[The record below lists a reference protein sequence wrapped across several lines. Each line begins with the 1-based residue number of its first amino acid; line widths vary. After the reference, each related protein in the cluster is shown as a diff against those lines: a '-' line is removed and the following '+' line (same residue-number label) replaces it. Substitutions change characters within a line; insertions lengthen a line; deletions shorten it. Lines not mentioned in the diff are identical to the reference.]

1 MGRARPGL
9 GLLLA
14 CAAAFAVRAAGFEL
28 VFLEDGSVIFALG
41 DAQYHARLA
50 LYSFARFPD
59 PLTFDRY
66 LNHPDGAFVPYPP
79 LHDWIPAALVRL
91 FGGGLRELER
101 TVAWL
106 PVAWGVAT
114 LLPLWALGRRL
125 AGSGIGL
132 GAALL
137 FALFPLATLSSLV
150 GNADHHAAVAFLA
163 ALLLWLVVRALDPRL
178 APGALR
184 ATFAVLVLVRAALL
198 LVWQGS
204 LLHLGPAELAL
215 VAAGALGGRRAL
227 LRGELWSALASAAL
241 VAPAVVAG
249 GRQLGGPLSAIEL
262 SYLHLLALGAAA
274 GASALLLGAERLR
287 PARSTAVRAA
297 RLLAALALPAALLLA
312 LPGARAGLARALAF
326 LGQADAYPVFEQL
339 PLLPFGGPASRRG
352 AESALGFFVYLIP
365 LVPPVLLARAR
376 EPALGAAALYLA
388 GWSAVAGLLALLQT
402 RYANDFLPVGCLG
415 FALLVGAA
423 AGALARF
430 APRPRRAA
438 AVLAPALGAALLA
451 PALAHPIRGVAASL
465 AHLRGAGAD
474 RDRALDTLDGSAAR
488 FAQAVREAT
497 PETRGYFDGEP
508 PEYAILASAGLGH
521 ALQYYARRPTPAD
534 SFGPYI
540 GPERYREARDFFQ
553 LRGEARALEVAR
565 RLGARYVATH
575 DYGGELRPTLV
586 YRLHRADGGE
596 IPGGARLEHFRL
608 VTEGPAGGR
617 GLGLLTAGSHPVR
630 DVPYKL
636 FEIVEGAVLA
646 VRGAP
651 GEAVEARVLVATPT
665 GRRFPYRARGRIGP
679 GGELLLRVPYAT
691 GGDLPARPT
700 GPWWLKA
707 GERAYRIQVPER
719 AVREGRRIE
728 VPSAPPG

>member
-474 RDRALDTLDGSAAR
+474 AIAPSTRSTAARRASRRRCARPRPRRGATSTASRPSTRSSRAPGSAMR
-488 FAQAVREAT
+488 SSTT
-497 PETRGYFDGEP
+497 P
-508 PEYAILASAGLGH
+508 AGP
-521 ALQYYARRPTPAD
+521 RRPTA
-534 SFGPYI
+534 SGPTS
-540 GPERYREARDFFQ
+540 GPSAT
-553 LRGEARALEVAR
+553 AR
-565 RLGARYVATH
+565 RATSSSCAARPARSRSRGASAPATS
-575 DYGGELRPTLV
+575 RPTTTAASCGPPSSTACTAPTAA
-586 YRLHRADGGE
+586 RSRA
-596 IPGGARLEHFRL
+596 
-608 VTEGPAGGR
+608 GR
-617 GLGLLTAGSHPVR
+617 ASST
-630 DVPYKL
+630 
-636 FEIVEGAVLA
+636 
-646 VRGAP
+646 
-651 GEAVEARVLVATPT
+651 
-665 GRRFPYRARGRIGP
+665 
-679 GGELLLRVPYAT
+679 
-691 GGDLPARPT
+691 
-700 GPWWLKA
+700 
-707 GERAYRIQVPER
+707 
-719 AVREGRRIE
+719 
-728 VPSAPPG
+728 SAS